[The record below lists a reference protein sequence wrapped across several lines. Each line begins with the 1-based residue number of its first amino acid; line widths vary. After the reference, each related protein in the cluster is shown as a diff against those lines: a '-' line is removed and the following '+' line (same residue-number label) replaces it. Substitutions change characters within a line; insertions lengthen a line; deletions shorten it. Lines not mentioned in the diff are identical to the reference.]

1 MTMTINDR
9 IKISLALSG
18 VTQKELSEKTGIPAW
33 RVSDLANRGRV
44 TAKEL
49 SLISKAIK
57 LPAECLVGDVP
68 LFDRMLSD
76 YSCSLW
82 R

>member
-1 MTMTINDR
+1 MRMTINDR

-18 VTQKELSEKTGIPAW
+18 VTQKGLAEMTGIPAW
-33 RVSDLANRGRV
+33 RVSDLANHGRV

-49 SLISKAIK
+49 SLVSKALK
-57 LPAECLVGDVP
+57 LPAECLIGDVP

-82 R
+82 K